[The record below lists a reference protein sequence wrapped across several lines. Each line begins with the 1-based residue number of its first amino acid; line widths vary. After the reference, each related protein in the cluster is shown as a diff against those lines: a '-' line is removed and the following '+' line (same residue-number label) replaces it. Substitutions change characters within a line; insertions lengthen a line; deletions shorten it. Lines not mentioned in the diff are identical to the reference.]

1 MLQHVCILPDSLTIT
16 GKKKERKE
24 RKKKELTD
32 LCLDRSI
39 PQNLTFGYQG
49 LPLGIGNDATVNGS
63 ANGQGNSSD
72 SGSGSAASATAAA
85 NTGLTFFAFMGLM
98 FWQFL

>member
-1 MLQHVCILPDSLTIT
+1 MYQQ
-16 GKKKERKE
+16 KRKE
-24 RKKKELTD
+24 KKRKVLTD
-32 LCLDRSI
+32 LFLDRSI

-63 ANGQGNSSD
+63 ANGEGNSSD
-72 SGSGSAASATAAA
+72 SGSGSAAAASAAA

>member
-1 MLQHVCILPDSLTIT
+1 MLQHVRIN
-16 GKKKERKE
+16 KRKE
-24 RKKKELTD
+24 KKRQTLTD

-63 ANGQGNSSD
+63 ANGEGNSSD

>member
-1 MLQHVCILPDSLTIT
+1 MLQHVRIN
-16 GKKKERKE
+16 KKEKKRKV
-24 RKKKELTD
+24 LTN
-32 LCLDRSI
+32 LFLDRSV

-72 SGSGSAASATAAA
+72 SGSGSAASASAAA

>member
-1 MLQHVCILPDSLTIT
+1 MYQQ
-16 GKKKERKE
+16 KRKE
-24 RKKKELTD
+24 KKRQVLTD

-63 ANGQGNSSD
+63 ANGEGNSSD
-72 SGSGSAASATAAA
+72 SGSGSAAAASAAA